1 MLPDQAG
8 ALCQVAVEVY
18 DPDATPFIRH
28 RDCHVA
34 GDLPPEAIQ
43 GLRDMQ
49 AEQVA
54 RAVGRP
60 LDDTAYR
67 GYCAAYASAIVHD
80 VNAVH
85 GMLDVLEARID
96 GIVSARLFAGG
107 LGGQAAVSLN
117 GGNALWTMSHLTVP
131 SLPHYSE
138 RITLTF
144 EGSALE
150 LEFPSPWLNHAPTRL
165 TERRGR
171 GTSLEVR
178 DIRVGY
184 EEAFVEELKGFHDAI
199 TGGQAVRNTAEAAA
213 RDMRLLAGLAAWH
226 MSHPVEGRA

>member
-1 MLPDQAG
+1 
-8 ALCQVAVEVY
+8 
-18 DPDATPFIRH
+18 
-28 RDCHVA
+28 
-34 GDLPPEAIQ
+34 
-43 GLRDMQ
+43 MQ